1 MTKNALQTNDPVTQR
16 ILSELRAD
24 KKRFWAGDNIAEY
37 VSEKDRA
44 SLVNEAAEKL
54 EGVLDSLL
62 IDHETDPNSKETARR
77 IAKMY
82 INELFSGRYDEKPPV
97 TAFPN
102 TEDDD
107 RYEGILITKAEIKS
121 VCSHHHQPVT
131 GVCWIGLIPSTHVIG
146 LSKYA
151 RLAQWHARR
160 GTLQEELTRRISD
173 EIKADTKSKDV
184 AVIISATHGCCSN
197 RGIMAH
203 DSTTITSVLSGQFYN
218 PSVKEEFH
226 RLITNY
232 KVLSTI

>member
-1 MTKNALQTNDPVTQR
+1 MTSLINKPDPVTQR
-16 ILSELRAD
+16 ILEKLRAD
-24 KKRFWAGDNIAEY
+24 GKRFWAGDNISEY
-37 VSEKDRA
+37 VSDEDRDA
-44 SLVNEAAEKL
+44 LIDEATVKL
-54 EGVLDSLL
+54 ESVLDSFL
-62 IDHETDPNSKETARR
+62 IDRQNDPNSKDTGRR

-82 INELFSGRYDEKPPV
+82 INELFSGRYEQKPPV

-102 TEDDD
+102 IEDED
-107 RYEGILITKAEIKS
+107 RYDGILITKAEIKS

-203 DSTTITSVLSGQFYN
+203 DSTTITSVLSGQFFN